1 MPGARHLTV
10 QWCFPLGLGWQ
21 ERATSPCNGV
31 VLLGPGCPGRATSS
45 CNGVFRWVLDAI
57 DWKTGARDLTV
68 YVCFLLGPG
77 CHGARNLIM

>member
-45 CNGVFRWVLDAI
+45 CNGVFRWVLDAPNGTTPYGTTHI
-57 DWKTGARDLTV
+57 GQPDWDNPNGMT
-68 YVCFLLGPG
+68 
-77 CHGARNLIM
+77 